1 MRKSVASIGLILFIT
16 ILSGLPVG
24 GQALNVPESL
34 VSATGAGYSDINPVI
49 SFDGTRLYFSRI
61 NHPENK
67 FGERDSQ
74 DVWYIKLREDG
85 SWSEARRLPETVN
98 IGRYNAILSALEDG
112 RSYLIL
118 GQFNR
123 KGTFRV
129 NNGYSVI
136 ERTGDNEWSA
146 PRPVDVK
153 SFSRMSRGK
162 VSAAFMTTDREVLVH
177 SFSRRYNSHRS
188 SLYISLRNPDN
199 TYTRPREIRLE
210 RFEGKRLNSPEA
222 PFLTSDKSKL
232 YFSAGIDN
240 DRNNRSIYFVERLD
254 DTYIK
259 WSTPV
264 RLNDTINSPFW
275 NSWYIMNSDEGRAW
289 YSSISAEQGTAELF
303 TIKLFEEF
311 PFVLVRGRLVSS
323 RTGLPLPA
331 SRNPDVLVNG
341 EVSDS
346 VEFNFRNGTF
356 RARLPLGENYI
367 FSGKADN
374 FTYEPVT
381 VDVRREQ
388 SFVERSIELRMTSVP
403 WVELSGQVL
412 DNRSMTPIDV
422 DALPVFMINGEKA
435 DSVYIDP
442 INGTYSVRLPFGRN
456 YILGVSANNYRT
468 IDARIDLTSY
478 NEHAVIKQDVLAER
492 IGVNLVTL
500 AGNVVNTKTGRN
512 LEPGYDVRMLVNG
525 RESSAFEYD
534 QENAGYELALPV
546 GFNYDLIP
554 QLVNFYNRPE
564 PVDLTA
570 AEPMTVIRRN
580 FYVTPLE
587 VGQSIEIENIY
598 FETGSSVLMP
608 ESFRSLNALIEFLKE
623 YPNVTVEIG
632 GHTDNIGSA
641 EVNLALSEGRA
652 FAVAEYVISQGIN
665 ARRIV
670 SKGYGFSRPIAS
682 NQTEEGRNRNR
693 RVDFTILDL

>member
-1 MRKSVASIGLILFIT
+1 MRKYVASIGLILYIT
-16 ILSGLPVG
+16 ILSGPPAG

-34 VSATGAGYSDINPVI
+34 VNVTGVGFSDINPVI

-61 NHPENK
+61 NHPENR

-74 DVWYIKLREDG
+74 DVWYIELRQDG

-98 IGRYNAILSALEDG
+98 IGRYNAILSALDDG
-112 RSYLIL
+112 KSYLIL
-118 GQFNR
+118 GQFSR
-123 KGTFRV
+123 SGTFRV

-136 ERTGDNEWSA
+136 ERTDDNGWSA
-146 PRPVDVK
+146 PRPLDVRN
-153 SFSRMSRGK
+153 FNRMSRGK
-162 VSAAFMTTDREVLVH
+162 VSAAYMTPDREVLVH
-177 SFSRRYNSHRS
+177 SFSRRYNSRRS

-199 TYTRPREIRLE
+199 SYTKPRGIRLE
-210 RFEGKRLNSPEA
+210 RFEGKRLISPEA

-240 DRNNRSIYFVERLD
+240 DRNNRSIYFVEKLD
-254 DTYIK
+254 DTYMN
-259 WSTPV
+259 WSPPV

-275 NSWYIMNSDEGRAW
+275 NSYYIMNSDGSRAW
-289 YSSISAEQGTAELF
+289 YSSTSAEPGTAKIF

-311 PFVLVRGRLVSS
+311 PFVQVTGRLVNS
-323 RTGLPLPA
+323 RTGAPMPA

-341 EVSDS
+341 EISDS
-346 VEFNFRNGTF
+346 VHYNFRNGTF

-367 FSGKADN
+367 FSGRADN
-374 FTYEPVT
+374 FTSESVT
-381 VDVRREQ
+381 VDVRGEQ
-388 SFVERSIELRMTSVP
+388 SFVERNIELRMTSAP

-422 DALPVFMINGEKA
+422 EAKPVFMINGEKA
-435 DSVYIDP
+435 DTVYIDP
-442 INGTYSVRLPFGRN
+442 VNGSYSVRLPFGRN

-468 IDARIDLTSY
+468 IDARIDLTSQE
-478 NEHAVIKQDVLAER
+478 EHAVIKQDVLAER
-492 IGVNLVTL
+492 IGADMVTL
-500 AGNVVNTKTGRN
+500 AGNVVNTKTGRY

-525 RESSAFEYD
+525 RESPAFKYD
-534 QENAGYELALPV
+534 HENAGYELSLPA

-554 QLVNFYNRPE
+554 QLVNFYNRLE
-564 PVDLTA
+564 AVDLTA
-570 AEPMTVIRRN
+570 AEPMTVIKRN

-632 GHTDNIGSA
+632 GHTDNVGSA
-641 EVNLALSEGRA
+641 ELNLALSEGRA
-652 FAVAEYVISQGIN
+652 FAVAEYVISQGID
-665 ARRIV
+665 ARRVV
-670 SKGYGFSRPIAS
+670 SKGYGFSRPVAS
-682 NQTEEGRNRNR
+682 NQTAEGRERNR